1 MNFYWKIT
9 LLFILTLPNLVL
21 SQGLDVENDFSIHL
35 KTEEKTLEV
44 SQKIRLKNNTS
55 EALNEFFFN
64 DWSHSYSSSKS
75 PLAQRFAEE
84 YDRRFYL
91 GIKSKRGETFGLKIT
106 SDGKELAWKRI
117 EGQLDIIKIS
127 LTKKLEIGET
137 FEIILQYNI
146 ILPDA
151 RYTGYGRISENEYFL
166 KNCFIQLAPYI
177 DGKWIKNSNLDLE
190 ETSTLVSD
198 FSMEWS
204 IPDNLFLN
212 SNLTQ
217 WKEVKKENR
226 KILFLSASETKVI
239 QFHIGDQKHKSFI
252 IKDLIIETD
261 LKEVSDGL
269 LDPVSSLNQIESFV
283 SEYLGEY
290 PRKKMQIS
298 KYDYKKRPY
307 YSLSLLPSFFSPFSN
322 KFKFEIKALSVY
334 LNHHLNEQFLV
345 NPRENHWL
353 TGGLHA
359 MMIMEYVD
367 RYHPNQKLLGKI
379 PEKKLL
385 KPFIKNYSLSN
396 APFNQGYLYSTE
408 YIIRNNI
415 QQSALTS
422 KDKLIK
428 INERVTT
435 PSQVGH
441 AIRYAYRFHGKEKI
455 NRAIKSQIGIIQS
468 KEQLIQSLEK
478 ELDIPWFFEDYL
490 KSRNSIDLKIKRLK
504 INTDSLTLKV
514 KQKQKGLIP
523 FTIAQIR
530 QDSIIQFHDIKD
542 PKKSHG
548 IKLKNLKSDYL
559 AINPMIKI
567 PEFNQLNNY
576 KRVSKPSFK
585 PLKFTLIKDFEDEKR
600 NQIFFNPKTDFN
612 AYDGLIIGTR
622 LSNKSLERK
631 PFVYEIT
638 PNFSSKLEEI
648 VGSVKLVYR
657 FYNED
662 SPFYLTQLRFFGS
675 SFHYDENLR
684 YQTLMPS
691 LTFVKRPSDFRS
703 NQREFFSLNLVHV
716 NREFVTNVG
725 LTPNYNVGNL
735 RYLYSNKEAIRMYR
749 NQVSFEF
756 SDLFGK
762 FNINIDFRH
771 LFHDGRTF
779 SFRFFGGKFLWNN
792 TQNTTYFDYS
802 LNRSSDY
809 LFNYNYLGRS
819 DATGIYSQ
827 QFIMSEGGFKSKF
840 LNPNANDF
848 IMATNLGFSLWKW
861 VEAYT
866 DIGIAKNKNTK
877 SKYYYDTGLRLN
889 LVPDYLEFYFPIQNS
904 ENFVLSD
911 EDYLSNVRFVLTI
924 DINNLKQLFTRKWF

>member
-9 LLFILTLPNLVL
+9 LLFILCLPTLVL
-21 SQGLDVENDFSIHL
+21 SQGLVVKNDFSINL

-44 SQKIRLKNNTS
+44 FQKIQLKNNTS

-91 GIKSKRGETFGLKIT
+91 GIKSKRGKTFGLKI
-106 SDGKELAWKRI
+106 SSNGKEIKWERV
-117 EGQLDIIKIS
+117 EDQLDIIKIG
-127 LTKKLEIGET
+127 LIKNLEIGESV
-137 FEIILQYNI
+137 EIILHYNLE
-146 ILPDA
+146 LPDA

-190 ETSTLVSD
+190 ETSTLLSD
-198 FSMEWS
+198 FSMKWS
-204 IPDNLFLN
+204 IPTNLFLN

-226 KILFLSASETKVI
+226 KTLFLSASETKEI
-239 QFHIGDQKHKSFI
+239 QFHISEQKHKSFI
-252 IKDLIIETD
+252 INGLIIETD

-269 LDPVSSLNQIESFV
+269 LDPTSSLIQIESFV
-283 SEYLGEY
+283 SEYLGKY

-298 KYDYKKRPY
+298 KYDYKKRPFY
-307 YSLSLLPSFFSPFSN
+307 TLSLLPSFFSPFSDE
-322 KFKFEIKALSVY
+322 FKFEIKGLSVY

-345 NPRENHWL
+345 NPRETYWL
-353 TGGLHA
+353 TGGLHT
-359 MMIMEYVD
+359 MMMMEYVD
-367 RYHPNQKLLGKI
+367 RYYSNQKLFGKI
-379 PEKKLL
+379 PEQKLL
-385 KPFIKNYSLSN
+385 RPFVKNYSLSS

-415 QQSALTS
+415 QQSALSS

-428 INERVTT
+428 FNERVTT

-455 NRAIKSQIGIIQS
+455 NRAIKSQIGVIQS
-468 KEQLIQSLEK
+468 QDQLIQSLEK
-478 ELDIPWFFEDYL
+478 ELNIPWFFEDYL
-490 KSRNSIDLKIKRLK
+490 KSRNSIDLKIKKLK
-504 INTDSLTLKV
+504 INTDSLTLQV

-530 QDSIIQFHDIKD
+530 QDSIVQFHDIND
-542 PKKSHG
+542 PKKSQE
-548 IKLKNLKSDYL
+548 IKLKNLQSDYV
-559 AINPMIKI
+559 AINPRVKI

-585 PLKFTLIKDFEDEKR
+585 PLKFTFIKDFEDVKR
-600 NQIFFNPKTDFN
+600 NQIFFNPRTDFN
-612 AYDGLIIGTR
+612 AYDGVILGTR

-631 PFVYEIT
+631 PFIYEIT
-638 PNFSSKLEEI
+638 PNYSLKLDEI
-648 VGSVKLVYR
+648 VGSAKLTYR
-657 FYNED
+657 VYNED
-662 SPFYLTQLRFFGS
+662 SPFYLAQIKFFGS

-684 YQTLMPS
+684 YQTLIPS
-691 LTFVKRPSDFRS
+691 ITLAKRPSDFRS
-703 NQREFFSLNLVHV
+703 NQREFFSLSLVHV
-716 NREFVTNVG
+716 NREFGTNTA
-725 LTPNYNVGNL
+725 LTPNYNIGSL
-735 RYLYSNKEAIRMYR
+735 RYLYSNKEAIR
-749 NQVSFEF
+749 VFSTGSSFEF

-762 FNINIDFRH
+762 FSVNLDFRH

-802 LNRSSDY
+802 LNRPSDY

-840 LNPNANDF
+840 ANPNANDF
-848 IMATNLGFSLWKW
+848 ILATNLGFSLWKW
-861 VEAYT
+861 IEAYT
-866 DIGIAKNKNTK
+866 DFGIAKNKNIK
-877 SKYYYDTGLRLN
+877 AKYFYDTGLRFN

-904 ENFVLSD
+904 ENFVLND
-911 EDYLSNVRFVLTI
+911 QNYLSNVRFVLTV